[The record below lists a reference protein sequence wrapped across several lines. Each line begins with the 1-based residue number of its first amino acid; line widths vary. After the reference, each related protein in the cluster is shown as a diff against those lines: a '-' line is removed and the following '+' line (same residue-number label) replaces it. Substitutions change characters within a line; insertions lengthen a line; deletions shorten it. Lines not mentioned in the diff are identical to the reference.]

1 MSEPDPDSYGLPA
14 PPASPGTP
22 QWGKKPPSNGERVF
36 LSGPQDRGNELLR
49 TLRIGW
55 EFLRGFRKLHWVG
68 PCVTV
73 FGSARF
79 PEGHPYYAMGRELG
93 AELAQAGFTVMT
105 GGGPG
110 LMEAANRGAMESGG
124 RSVGCNIELPME
136 QAPNKY
142 LDTFVEFRY
151 FFVRKVMLAKYSY
164 AFVALPGGF
173 GTLDE
178 LFEIS
183 TLIQTGK
190 IRNYPC
196 VLIGQDYWQPLIAFL
211 RDRLLAMGTI
221 EADDIARLYVT
232 DSPAEAAARIQAT
245 AMKSFGL
252 KYAAP
257 PKKRR
262 ILFE

>member
-1 MSEPDPDSYGLPA
+1 MSEAPTEVELPAIPDPPGSPWGKA
-14 PPASPGTP
+14 PPEDP
-22 QWGKKPPSNGERVF
+22 ERQF
-36 LSGPQDRGNELLR
+36 LSGPQDRSSELLR
-49 TLRIGW
+49 TLRIAW
-55 EFLRGFRKLHWVG
+55 EFTRGFRKLHWVG

-79 PEGHPYYAMGRELG
+79 PESHPYY
-93 AELAQAGFTVMT
+93 ELARETGRQISRAGFTVMT

-110 LMEAANRGAMESGG
+110 LMEAANRGAIETGG

-178 LFEIS
+178 LFEVS

-190 IRNYPC
+190 IRNYPT
-196 VLIGQDYWQPLIAFL
+196 VLIGREYWQPLIEFL
-211 RDRLLAMGTI
+211 RDRPLALGTI
-221 EADDIARLYVT
+221 DPEDLARFHVT
-232 DSPAEAAARIQAT
+232 DSPQEATEYIRDIAL
-245 AMKSFGL
+245 SNFGL
-252 KYAAP
+252 RYRRP
-257 PKKRR
+257 PRKRR
-262 ILFE
+262 VLFE